1 MIEHW
6 NRLWDIFREN
16 DGSLPDIELDNL
28 SGHEVISGYEIIR
41 NSARRISSQEPTFWS
56 TTKETDVPFTFKDN
70 PAIDVV
76 SGEAECFHL
85 CFDGITSPTGKVIPE
100 LGLFV
105 FTDCLSF
112 DYRMGKEWNT
122 EAIEGLFELLLL
134 LSKSFKD
141 MTLSHKNNINDE
153 YNIFMNAWTAYNNA

>member
-6 NRLWDIFREN
+6 NRLWKIFREN

-28 SGHEVISGYEIIR
+28 SGDEVISGYEIIR
-41 NSARRISSQEPTFWS
+41 NSAARISSKEPGFWS
-56 TTKETDVPFTFKDN
+56 TTKDTEVPFIFENN
-70 PAIDVV
+70 PAIDVI

-85 CFDGITSPTGKVIPE
+85 CFDGITSPTGKAIPE

-112 DYRMGKEWNT
+112 DYRMGPDWNI

-134 LSKSFKD
+134 LSKELKE
-141 MTLSHKNNINDE
+141 MKLSHKNNINDE
-153 YNIFMNAWTAYNNA
+153 DNIFANAWLAYKYT

>member
-1 MIEHW
+1 
-6 NRLWDIFREN
+6 L
-16 DGSLPDIELDNL
+16 
-28 SGHEVISGYEIIR
+28 
-41 NSARRISSQEPTFWS
+41 
-56 TTKETDVPFTFKDN
+56 
-70 PAIDVV
+70 V

-85 CFDGITSPTGKVIPE
+85 FFDGITSPTGKVIPE

-112 DYRMGKEWNT
+112 DYRMGKELNA
-122 EAIEGLFELLLL
+122 EAIERLFELLLL

>member
-6 NRLWDIFREN
+6 DSLWKILREN

-28 SGHEVISGYEIIR
+28 SGDEMISGYEIIR
-41 NSARRISSQEPTFWS
+41 NSAMRISSKEPVFWS
-56 TTKETDVPFTFKDN
+56 TTKETDVSFTFKDN
-70 PAIDVV
+70 PATDVI

-85 CFDGITSPTGKVIPE
+85 CFDGITSPTRKAILE

-112 DYRMGKEWNT
+112 DYRMGPEWNV

-134 LSKSFKD
+134 LSKGFKD
-141 MTLSHKNNINDE
+141 MKLSHKNNINDDDS
-153 YNIFMNAWTAYNNA
+153 IFVNAWLAYQNA